1 MAGDDPGI
9 LVNAA
14 LPLAYFG
21 EDIGAMI
28 ALVDRAL
35 VLNPSFARGWF
46 SKGVLHLWA
55 GHPDAAIEQ
64 TEVSLRLSPR
74 ANIGAGLCVIG
85 GAHFF
90 ARRFDPAVQTLL
102 LAIQDDASYAQPYR
116 YLAACYAHMDRL
128 DDAREVIVR
137 LRTITQVLIVD
148 AGYLRDPEQR
158 ELYLSGLRLATGES
172 T

>member
-1 MAGDDPGI
+1 MHHGLSGDPATYRQKAIDFARRALEVAGDDPGI

-90 ARRFDPAVQTLL
+90 ARRFRSGRADVAPGDPGRCKLRSAIPLSRCLL
-102 LAIQDDASYAQPYR
+102 R
-116 YLAACYAHMDRL
+116 AH
-128 DDAREVIVR
+128 
-137 LRTITQVLIVD
+137 
-148 AGYLRDPEQR
+148 GPP
-158 ELYLSGLRLATGES
+158 G
-172 T
+172 